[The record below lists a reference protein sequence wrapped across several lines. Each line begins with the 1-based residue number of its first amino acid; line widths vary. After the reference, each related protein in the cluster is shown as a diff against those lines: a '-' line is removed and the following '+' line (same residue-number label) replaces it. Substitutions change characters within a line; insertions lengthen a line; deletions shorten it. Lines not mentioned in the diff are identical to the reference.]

1 MPRQLRRFSRNLTN
15 KLLLRIPIQVT
26 SLIKCRARSSFPE
39 FMVSDPFFS
48 ESLAKS
54 VNYIITENL
63 LTVLPQL
70 DDYTCPVCASITFKP
85 IRLSCGHVFCIRCL
99 IKLQR
104 QQKSHCP
111 ICRRDVVMQADST
124 NVDEK
129 LLAFLRLYFPKET
142 KAKQLENE
150 KALGLDQLEKVGFG
164 KGEGKECIIM

>member
-1 MPRQLRRFSRNLTN
+1 M
-15 KLLLRIPIQVT
+15 
-26 SLIKCRARSSFPE
+26 A
-39 FMVSDPFFS
+39 SDPFFS

-54 VNYIITENL
+54 VNYVIAENL
-63 LTVLPQL
+63 LTILPQL

-104 QQKSHCP
+104 QKTSNCP
-111 ICRRDVVMQADST
+111 ICRRDVVMEADSS
-124 NVDEK
+124 NLDEN
-129 LLAFLRLYFPKET
+129 LLKFLQLYFPKEV

-164 KGEGKECIIM
+164 KTEGKECIIM

>member
-1 MPRQLRRFSRNLTN
+1 MTYLT
-15 KLLLRIPIQVT
+15 KR
-26 SLIKCRARSSFPE
+26 RARSSFPE
-39 FMVSDPFFS
+39 FMASDRFFS

-54 VNYIITENL
+54 VNYVIAENL

-104 QQKSHCP
+104 QKKPHCP
-111 ICRRDVVMQADST
+111 ICRRDVVMEADSG
-124 NVDEK
+124 NIDEK
-129 LLAFLRLYFPKET
+129 LLAFLKLYFPREV